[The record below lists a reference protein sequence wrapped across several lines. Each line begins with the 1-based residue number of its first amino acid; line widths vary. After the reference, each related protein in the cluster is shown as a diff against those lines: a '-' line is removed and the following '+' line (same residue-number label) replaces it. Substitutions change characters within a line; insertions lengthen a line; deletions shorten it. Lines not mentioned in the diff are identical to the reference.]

1 MARFD
6 PASAEVYP
14 LSIGDDTLLRVMV
27 LTTGGTIEKTYNEL
41 DGSLRN
47 IGSPFEQ
54 ILAAFRRPT
63 VQIVH
68 RAVMNKDSLDMTD
81 ADRDRIA
88 AAVDEVSDEF
98 DAVLVVHGT
107 DTLTVTGDRL
117 CATRLQRTRPIVLTG
132 AMRPFE
138 FRDTD
143 AFQNVFEALLA
154 CRLLSP
160 GVYVVM
166 HSKVLR
172 FPGVRKDRELLTFQ
186 KAE

>member
-1 MARFD
+1 MARLNRRLIEGV
-6 PASAEVYP
+6 SLE
-14 LSIGDDTLLRVMV
+14 IGDDTLLKVMV

-47 IGSPFEQ
+47 VGSPFEQ
-54 ILAAFRRPT
+54 ILAAFRHPT
-63 VQIVH
+63 VKIVH
-68 RAVMNKDSLDMTD
+68 RAVMNKDSLEMTD

-88 AAVDEVSDEF
+88 AAVDEVPDEF
-98 DAVLVVHGT
+98 DALLVVHGT
-107 DTLTVTGDRL
+107 DTLTATGDRL
-117 CATRLQRTRPIVLTG
+117 CQTRTSRTRPIVLTG

-154 CRLLSP
+154 CRLLPP
-160 GVYVVM
+160 GVYVAM

-172 FPGVRKDRELLTFQ
+172 FPGVRKNRELLTFD